1 MQDLGWTGQVKN
13 GEQSGTVG
21 LSKAIQSIKI
31 YANLADLNVEY
42 STYVPKCRMAGNAAD
57 GKESTAN
64 DDPKR
69 TGSYKNQIK
78 RNAGRD
84 LRYLLSCF
92 IQAIMAGLAGQRM
105 MRSQEL
111 KVMTARQKPFRSLQ
125 AKKEWMLPEVRKTHL
140 WRRIPTVSYAAYVNG
155 EGWMSP
161 VENGETSGT
170 TGKSLALG
178 GIKVNL
184 PDKGYAG
191 TIQYMSHIQDIGWD
205 SWKEEGEVSGTANG
219 QKRLEAVKIR
229 LTEEMEERYDIY
241 YRVHAQNFGWMGW
254 AKNGEAAG
262 TEGYGYRVEAIQIKI
277 VKKGA
282 QAPGTTEQ
290 CFSKKWTSIV
300 YSAHVQDIGWQN
312 NVKDGALPELPGKV
326 NE

>member
-1 MQDLGWTGQVKN
+1 
-13 GEQSGTVG
+13 
-21 LSKAIQSIKI
+21 
-31 YANLADLNVEY
+31 
-42 STYVPKCRMAGNAAD
+42 
-57 GKESTAN
+57 
-64 DDPKR
+64 
-69 TGSYKNQIK
+69 
-78 RNAGRD
+78 
-84 LRYLLSCF
+84 
-92 IQAIMAGLAGQRM
+92 
-105 MRSQEL
+105 
-111 KVMTARQKPFRSLQ
+111 
-125 AKKEWMLPEVRKTHL
+125 
-140 WRRIPTVSYAAYVNG
+140 
-155 EGWMSP
+155 MSP

-277 VKKGA
+277 VKKVHRLR
-282 QAPGTTEQ
+282 EQ
-290 CFSKKWTSIV
+290 RNSASVKNGPPSSILLM
-300 YSAHVQDIGWQN
+300 YRILAGRIM
-312 NVKDGALPELPGKV
+312 
-326 NE
+326 

>member
-1 MQDLGWTGQVKN
+1 MDAPGSTEN
-13 GEQSGTVG
+13 
-21 LSKAIQSIKI
+21 AF
-31 YANLADLNVEY
+31 VE
-42 STYVPKCRMAGNAAD
+42 KD
-57 GKESTAN
+57 
-64 DDPKR
+64 
-69 TGSYKNQIK
+69 
-78 RNAGRD
+78 
-84 LRYLLSCF
+84 
-92 IQAIMAGLAGQRM
+92 
-105 MRSQEL
+105 
-111 KVMTARQKPFRSLQ
+111 
-125 AKKEWMLPEVRKTHL
+125 
-140 WRRIPTVSYAAYVNG
+140 PTVSYTAYVNG

-184 PDKGYAG
+184 RDKGYAG
-191 TIQYMSHIQDIGWD
+191 TILYMSHIQDIGWD

-241 YRVHAQNFGWMGW
+241 YRVHAQNFGWMAW
-254 AKNGEAAG
+254 TKNGESAG

-290 CFSKKWTSIV
+290 CFSKKWNLHRLFCSCTG
-300 YSAHVQDIGWQN
+300 YLLA
-312 NVKDGALPELPGKV
+312 E
-326 NE
+326 